1 MPTDTPEVHYN
12 PFDLLGRDGDAG
24 FDVVAFNI
32 YSGASEFEKPWFTDG
47 VHRVQQLSG
56 LPVIISE
63 FGIRAK
69 IDGWSNKG
77 GAGSFVRCD
86 DPGHGYTAGE
96 RWPEVDDRVAASN
109 CNIMQ
114 LIEAKTGL

>member
-1 MPTDTPEVHYN
+1 MSTPADGTTPVPTDTPEVHYN

-32 YSGASEFEKPWFTDG
+32 YSDPA
-47 VHRVQQLSG
+47 HQINMG
-56 LPVIISE
+56 L
-63 FGIRAK
+63 
-69 IDGWSNKG
+69 
-77 GAGSFVRCD
+77 VRCD

-109 CNIMQ
+109 CNIVQ